1 VGYHRFFFLFLVK
14 IRFPMKLSCLISLL
28 FFSLHTF
35 AQTKTIAYY
44 QTGKNSAVTYVAGPQ
59 SLTGSAPG
67 QPVLEKAGNP
77 LFFASAPEL
86 PGNKVKGSLLF
97 REPADLYA
105 SETAIGSVSDDFV
118 FEVWASPSKAEDKG
132 LHIAAANGTGSNGY
146 AIGQQGGRW
155 VAVAG
160 GETVPFTL
168 KLTTTWTHLA
178 VVAQGKEVR
187 LYLNGKLVN
196 KASRAVRYGAG
207 FTIGNS
213 KDGKQ
218 PFRGMIYAVRYSLI
232 QQGKFDET
240 RDLLLDYKQQKVTL
254 ANEEKEREALHQH
267 ISRAGYGTRT
277 VTEFD
282 QSEKPQDWLIKPTNA
297 KSALQVLPDKKA
309 KTVRLRLGNGL
320 VQRDFYVGN
329 NIACYSYK
337 NLSNGAEYLRAVK
350 PEVRVRLDTTW
361 FDVGGL
367 SGQPEK
373 SYLIESWL
381 DQMLADPGAFRFEG
395 ITTEAPKARY
405 SWQQRYNAAHAD
417 WPPKGLHVTMHYK
430 APEIVPEAY
439 KNTKIDVHYEIYD
452 GIPVIAKWITV
463 RNLNGR
469 EITIDQVETEVLA
482 VAQDQVT
489 RLHVESD
496 FSFAFANAD
505 PQGSALMHY
514 AGEIQPYHA
523 GRSTTTWRIDEEYN
537 TWASHN
543 QAEDN
548 FLHFPHHNL
557 LVSRL
562 PMGPYQLVQ
571 PDSVFQSF
579 VTFELLQDSD
589 DRERQALGHRK
600 FYRKLAP
607 QVSESLLAGAI
618 TSQDP
623 QQIKGFLD
631 QMGELGFE
639 RLDIHPW
646 PGIAHDNLDP
656 AYVAKWA
663 DIAAYAKTKGIVVGG
678 YELNIAS
685 RDRGAEVNVVD
696 PVTLKP
702 GSIFGQSV
710 CVASKW
716 GDEYFG
722 KLWQFYDKTGL
733 MTYNMDGP
741 YHGDPCASTIH
752 THHRGLKD
760 SQWMQ
765 WKKQVEVIHGLL
777 ARQVYVPIPD
787 WYFLNGQSATGMG
800 YREASANLT
809 PEQQMLL
816 GRQYI
821 YDGTFHKAPTMG
833 WMTVQLVGFYSND
846 PKVGLE
852 PLKDNISRYERTLF
866 QHLASGCQLTVRG
879 NRLYDTPDTKAMVSK
894 WTNWFRNY
902 RGILT
907 SDIIHLSRP
916 TGRDLDC
923 MLHVNPDLGEKG
935 MAIIFNPTDKPI
947 KKDFV
952 LPLYYTGL
960 AGSARISE
968 QGNDAKTY
976 PLNTGHEATV
986 PVEIPAGGF
995 TWLVIE

>member
-1 VGYHRFFFLFLVK
+1 MNLKFLFV
-14 IRFPMKLSCLISLL
+14 PVMVLL
-28 FFSLHTF
+28 AGIQAV
-35 AQTKTIAYY
+35 AQTQTIAFY
-44 QTGKNSAVTYVAGPQ
+44 QLGKSSAVTYVAGPDI
-59 SLTGSAPG
+59 LTGATSRE
-67 QPVLEKAGNP
+67 PVLTKSGNP

-97 REPADLYA
+97 REPADQYA
-105 SETAIGSVSDDFV
+105 ATQAIGSASDDFV
-118 FEVWASPSKAEDKG
+118 LETWANPSLADDKDF
-132 LHIAAANGTGSNGY
+132 HIVVANGNAANGY
-146 AIGQQGGRW
+146 AIAQQGAKW
-155 VAVAG
+155 VAIGDGQA
-160 GETVPFTL
+160 VPL
-168 KLTTTWTHLA
+168 AMKMNVEWTHLA
-178 VVAQGKEVR
+178 IVAIGREVK

-196 KASRAVRYGAG
+196 RASRSDKLDSS

-218 PFRGMIYAVRYSLI
+218 PFHGMIYSVRYSLI
-232 QQGKFDET
+232 HNGKFDEQKDFLLNYNEQKIV
-240 RDLLLDYKQQKVTL
+240 REKENKERQDLIKNISREGFGIKIVSEFPE
-254 ANEEKEREALHQH
+254 EEKPE
-267 ISRAGYGTRT
+267 
-277 VTEFD
+277 
-282 QSEKPQDWLIKPTNA
+282 DWLIKPAKTNA
-297 KSALQVLPDKKA
+297 AMLVKVDN
-309 KTVRLRLGNGL
+309 KTHTARLRLSNGL
-320 VQRDFYVGN
+320 VRRDFYVGEN
-329 NIACYSYK
+329 LACYSFK
-337 NLSNGAEYLRAVK
+337 NISNDAEYLRAVK
-350 PEVRVRLDTTW
+350 PEVRIRLDTSW
-361 FDVGGL
+361 FDIGGL

-381 DQMLADPGAFRFEG
+381 DNMLGDPGAFRFTG
-395 ITTEAPKARY
+395 ITSEPPKARY
-405 SWQQRYNAAHAD
+405 PWQQRYNAVHTD
-417 WPPKGLHVTMHYK
+417 WPPKGLHIIMHYA
-430 APEIVPEAY
+430 APEIVAEAY
-439 KNTKIDVHYEIYD
+439 KNTKVQVHYEIYD
-452 GIPVIAKWITV
+452 GIPVIAKWVTLQNGNTAPVTV
-463 RNLNGR
+463 
-469 EITIDQVETEVLA
+469 DQIETEVLA

-489 RLHVESD
+489 RLHTESD

-505 PQGSALMHY
+505 PQGSALIHY
-514 AGEIQPYHA
+514 ARELKPYHA
-523 GRSTTTWRIDEEYN
+523 GKSTTSWRVDEAYN

-557 LVSRL
+557 LVSSL
-562 PMGPYQLVQ
+562 PMGPFQLVEK
-571 PDSVFQSF
+571 DSSFQSY
-579 VTFELLQDSD
+579 VTFELLHDSD
-589 DRERQALGHRK
+589 DKERQALAHRK

-623 QQIKGFLD
+623 AQIKGFID

-646 PGIAHDNLDP
+646 PGISHDNLDQD
-656 AYVAKWA
+656 YVSKWG
-663 DIAAYAKTKGIVVGG
+663 DIAGYAKKKGIVMGG

-685 RDRGAEVNVVD
+685 RGRGAEVDVID

-710 CVASKW
+710 CIASKW
-716 GDEYFG
+716 ADDYFG
-722 KLWQFYDKTGL
+722 KLGQFYNKTGFL
-733 MTYNMDGP
+733 TYNMDGP

-752 THHRGLKD
+752 AHHRELKD
-760 SQWMQ
+760 SQWAQ
-765 WKKQVEVIHGLL
+765 WKRQVSVIHGLL
-777 ARQVYVPIPD
+777 GKNIYVPIPD

-833 WMTVQLVGFYSND
+833 WMTVQLTGFYSND
-846 PKVGLE
+846 PKIGLE

-879 NRLYDTPDTKAMVSK
+879 NRLYDTPETKQMVQK
-894 WTNWFRNY
+894 WTEWFKKY

-907 SDIIHLSRP
+907 SDIIHLGRP

-923 MLHVNPDLGEKG
+923 MLHVNPELSNKG
-935 MAIIFNPTDKPI
+935 MAIIFNPTGQTI
-947 KKDFV
+947 KKKFR

-960 AGSARISE
+960 SGTARIRE
-968 QGNDAKTY
+968 QEGEGKTY
-976 PLNTGHEATV
+976 DLNRDSEAAV
-986 PVEIPAGGF
+986 DVEIAAGGF